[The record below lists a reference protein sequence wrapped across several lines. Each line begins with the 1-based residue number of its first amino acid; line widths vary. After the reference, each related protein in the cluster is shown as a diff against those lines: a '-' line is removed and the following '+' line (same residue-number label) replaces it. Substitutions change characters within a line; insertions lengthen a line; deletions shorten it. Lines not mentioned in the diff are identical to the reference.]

1 MTDEIEIVHALP
13 AHADEVAPLFDAYRC
28 WYGKDSDPAG
38 ARHFISQRLML
49 NEAEIFFARQGDQ
62 AVAFTQLYPIF
73 TSVGMRRVWILNDLF
88 VDESARRSGV
98 GTMLV
103 ETVTEFAKQL
113 GAVRLQL
120 ETWPT
125 NTAAIAAYEALG
137 WKRDAEFLNY
147 SLDLTDTTD
156 G

>member
-13 AHADEVAPLFDAYRC
+13 AHAGEVARLFDAYRC
-28 WYGKDSDPAG
+28 WYGKESDPEG
-38 ARHFISQRLML
+38 ARHFISQRLRL
-49 NEAEIFFARQGDQ
+49 NEAEIFFARRKEK
-62 AVAFTQLYPIF
+62 AVAFAQLYPMF
-73 TSVGMRRVWILNDLF
+73 TSVGMGRVWILNDLF

-98 GTMLV
+98 GTMLL

-120 ETWPT
+120 ETWPS

-147 SLDLTDTTD
+147 SLDLTDTD
-156 G
+156 QG